1 MSEKL
6 KRIAAESAVKEV
18 KDGDVVGLGTG
29 STTYYAIRALGDRV
43 REEGLSIKAIP
54 TSVDTRIHALEFGI
68 PITTFE
74 EFDQV
79 DIAIDGADQISEK
92 LELVKGGGG
101 ALFREKVVASNAKR
115 FIVIADE
122 SKLTKRLS
130 MPVPIEVLP
139 FAWRVAERAL
149 IKMGVKSVAMRRAK
163 GKVGPLI
170 TDNGNYI
177 LDADFG
183 EISEPE
189 KLETEINKI
198 VGVLENGLFTSSM
211 VSEVHLGTKEGVRI
225 LKK

>member
-6 KRIAAESAVKEV
+6 KRIAAESAVREV
-18 KDGDVVGLGTG
+18 HDGDVVGLGTG
-29 STTYYAIRALGDRV
+29 STTYYAIRALGERV

-74 EFDQV
+74 EFEQV

-122 SKLTKRLS
+122 SKLTKRLN

-149 IKMGVKSVAMRRAK
+149 IKMGAKTVAMRQAK

-183 EISEPE
+183 KIYEPE

-198 VGVLENGLFTSSM
+198 VGVLENGLFPSSM
-211 VSEVHLGTKEGVRI
+211 VSEVHLGTKQGVRV
-225 LKK
+225 LRP